1 MAQVL
6 DKRTYD
12 SRLYDVDCSI
22 LLDAA
27 ETITGVSAVV
37 ADQGGMVFGA
47 ATVNSSPITYPDGRV
62 VPVGK
67 VAQFQ
72 ISGGAIPT
80 GQQFLI
86 CNVRVQMS
94 TTINPQL
101 EATVQLRLVNNP
113 AI

>member
-1 MAQVL
+1 MGQVL

-47 ATVNSSPITYPDGRV
+47 ATVN
-62 VPVGK
+62 
-67 VAQFQ
+67 
-72 ISGGAIPT
+72 
-80 GQQFLI
+80 
-86 CNVRVQMS
+86 
-94 TTINPQL
+94 
-101 EATVQLRLVNNP
+101 
-113 AI
+113 